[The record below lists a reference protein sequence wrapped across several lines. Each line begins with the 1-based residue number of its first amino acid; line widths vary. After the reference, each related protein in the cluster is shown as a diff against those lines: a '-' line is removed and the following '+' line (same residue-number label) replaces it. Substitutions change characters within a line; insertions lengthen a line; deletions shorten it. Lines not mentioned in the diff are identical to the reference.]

1 MGQTGARDAADAT
14 GSAGGATGSV
24 DGVTGAVGGVDAGRA
39 MDAVTGVVG
48 AMGLRERKKL
58 RMYQDVSDIA
68 ISLFLEKGFERVS
81 VAEVAAAAEISKPTL
96 FRYFSSK
103 EDLVLYRFA
112 DHETEAARVVG
123 ERAPGQSAI
132 DALRLHFLAGIERN
146 DPVTGVNGDPHILA
160 FHRLLYGTPSL
171 VARLYEYL
179 ERSEAALATA
189 LGGNLEARLAAG
201 QVVAVQ
207 RILAMD
213 NWRRIARGED
223 VAKVQRDA
231 VAAAEAAF
239 GRLGQ
244 GLPGYATR

>member
-1 MGQTGARDAADAT
+1 MGQTGARDAAR
-14 GSAGGATGSV
+14 GA
-24 DGVTGAVGGVDAGRA
+24 
-39 MDAVTGVVG
+39 DAVDVASVAGMAGVAGVAG

-68 ISLFLEKGFERVS
+68 VSLFLEKGFERVS

-123 ERAPGQSAI
+123 DRPSGQSAI
-132 DALRLHFLAGIERN
+132 DALRLHFLAGIERS

-189 LGGNLEARLAAG
+189 LGGSLEARLAAG
-201 QVVAVQ
+201 QVIAVQ

-213 NWRRIARGED
+213 NWRRIARGEE
-223 VAKVQRDA
+223 VAQVRRDA

-239 GRLGQ
+239 VRLGQ
-244 GLPGYATR
+244 GLPEYATRENM